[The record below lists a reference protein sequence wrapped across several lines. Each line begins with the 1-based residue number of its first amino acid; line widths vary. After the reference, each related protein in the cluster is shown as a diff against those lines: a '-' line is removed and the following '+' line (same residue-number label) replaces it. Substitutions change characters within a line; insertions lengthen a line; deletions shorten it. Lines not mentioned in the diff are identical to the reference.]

1 MLDGGCISF
10 LKLGP
15 LLICLLNYIDDF
27 ILREVG
33 MFPFI
38 QTFTTICWL
47 SLMVDT
53 GLLLALVEDLLSVA

>member
-1 MLDGGCISF
+1 MLDGGFISF

-15 LLICLLNYIDDF
+15 LLICLLNDINNF
-27 ILREVG
+27 MLREVY
-33 MFPFI
+33 MLALI
-38 QTFTTICWL
+38 QTLYAICWL